1 MVSTDSSVLPGIRP
15 AGLALVVGVILSFV
29 ASILLPGGAVIDP
42 VDQNDFAAVIGAW
55 TDNAGLTHT
64 VNLVFIF
71 AMLLEAY
78 GFLGLFWMLGHERS
92 AANSILLFGLVTS
105 LFSWGVFVVGM
116 GMRHVVIHIAQHSVG
131 SGASLETQ
139 AQVDQVALTTFTA
152 MAGVHF
158 AFLAISPIATMLTG
172 IGLASRFPD
181 MSIYKLA
188 PYGLMLS
195 GLAGLVNLTF
205 TQHLHDVDLG
215 LFAMISSGLL
225 LFGALWLLVIG
236 IGMLQGRYEFTGED
250 RYAW

>member
-15 AGLALVVGVILSFV
+15 AGLALVVGVILSFG

-55 TDNAGLTHT
+55 TDNAGLTHS

-78 GFLGLFWMLGHERS
+78 GFLGLFRLLGQERS
-92 AANSILLFGLVTS
+92 AGNSILLFGLVTS
-105 LFSWGVFVVGM
+105 LFSWGVFVIGM
-116 GMRHVVIHIAQHSVG
+116 GMRHIVIHIAQHSLG
-131 SGASLETQ
+131 SGAGLETQ
-139 AQVDQVALTTFTA
+139 AQADQVALTTFTA

-195 GLAGLVNLTF
+195 GLAGIINLIF

-225 LFGALWLLVIG
+225 LFGALWLLIIG